1 VNISKAKNGKGENQM
16 ANLETS
22 FADAVRAV
30 MTAMLRYVSAE
41 KMQEAADSGLDAIQS
56 IVDGT
61 RTPIDDA
68 LVEPIMAKLR
78 ETFDVPDG
86 ND

>member
-1 VNISKAKNGKGENQM
+1 M

-30 MTAMLRYVSAE
+30 MTAMLQYVPAE

-56 IVDGT
+56 LVDGT
-61 RTPIDDA
+61 GTPIDDA
-68 LVEPIMAKLR
+68 LVEPIIAKLR
-78 ETFDVPDG
+78 AAYNIPD
-86 ND
+86 